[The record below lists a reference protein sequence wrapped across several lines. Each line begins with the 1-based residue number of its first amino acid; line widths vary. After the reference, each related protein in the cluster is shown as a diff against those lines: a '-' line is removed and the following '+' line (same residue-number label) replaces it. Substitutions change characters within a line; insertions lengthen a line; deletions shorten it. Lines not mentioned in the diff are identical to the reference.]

1 VTAPPPPA
9 VQPAVQPAAQPVDV
23 PVDASIDASDH
34 APGAE
39 PSIRVLVAD
48 DQALVRGGFRMIL
61 DARTDIEV
69 VGEASDGREA
79 VALAERTRPDIVLMD
94 VRMPRM
100 DGVEATLR
108 IVEGTVPARI
118 IILTT
123 FDLDEY
129 VFAALRAGAS
139 AFLLKDVR
147 PADLVEAVRI
157 VARGDALLAPTVTR
171 RLLDRFAGAWPGQ
184 TGRPPDLDALS
195 DREVE
200 VLRLVASALSNAEI
214 ADRLVLTEATV
225 KSHVSAVLRKL
236 GLRDR
241 VQAVVCAY
249 DAGLV
254 RPRSS

>member
-1 VTAPPPPA
+1 VTESQPAPPPERESESAGPDPGDLGPA
-9 VQPAVQPAAQPVDV
+9 KP
-23 PVDASIDASDH
+23 
-34 APGAE
+34 
-39 PSIRVLVAD
+39 IRVLLAD

-61 DARTDIEV
+61 DARPDIEV
-69 VGEASDGREA
+69 VGEASDGEEA
-79 VALAERTRPDIVLMD
+79 VALAERTRPDVVLMD
-94 VRMPRM
+94 VRMPRA
-100 DGVEATLR
+100 DGVAATRR
-108 IVEGTVPARI
+108 IAAGGTATRV

-123 FDLDEY
+123 YDLDEY

-147 PADLVEAVRI
+147 PADMVEAVRV

-171 RLLDRFAGAWPGQ
+171 RLLDRFAAAWPDPR
-184 TGRPPDLDALS
+184 GRSPDLGALS

-200 VLRLVASALSNAEI
+200 VLRLVALALSNAEI
-214 ADRLVLTEATV
+214 AQRLVLTEATV
-225 KSHVSAVLRKL
+225 KTHVSAVLRKL

-254 RPRSS
+254 RPRSF